1 MIKELTHKNKL
12 LTAQIGEYKVLVSN
26 LNQRVSELEAENEG
40 LRQKGSASE
49 SKLHTIMEEMSN
61 MEPTVSSCSRAEDR
75 CALELS
81 EVVQEQLMEP

>member
-1 MIKELTHKNKL
+1 M
-12 LTAQIGEYKVLVSN
+12 
-26 LNQRVSELEAENEG
+26 SELEAENEG

-81 EVVQEQLMEP
+81 EVVQEQLMEPYPLPTPSWEQMLDKVSCLAMEYR